1 MLSYGMHKYLSFFRS
16 TYFYTQRIRL
26 ICMDLD
32 VETSSNQKATK
43 RFFDLMDEIY
53 DRDEIDEQM
62 AIFLTS

>member
-1 MLSYGMHKYLSFFRS
+1 
-16 TYFYTQRIRL
+16 
-26 ICMDLD
+26 MDLD